1 MIVKGPAGET
11 KVNLDEKDRKILR
24 LLMRDPRI
32 SVADIARDVGA
43 QRDTVMY
50 RIRRFEKRGLIAKYH
65 TILEPQ
71 ALGLNIFMMVL
82 IKVAPV
88 SREKIDA
95 FIKKLVAHKNVTH
108 IGRLVGKYDYFLQM
122 AAEDIATFDRA
133 LDEVKA
139 LHEGLIINAEISNII
154 DGIKIDDFSGL
165 I

>member
-1 MIVKGPAGET
+1 MNTGTQGIT
-11 KVNLDEKDRKILR
+11 KVNLDEKDRNILQ
-24 LLMRDPRI
+24 LLLKDPRTQI
-32 SVADIARDVGA
+32 ADIAREVGV

-50 RIRRFEKRGLIAKYH
+50 RIQRFEKRGLIAKYH
-65 TILEPQ
+65 TILEPS

-82 IKVAPV
+82 VKVAPV
-88 SREKIDA
+88 SRGEVEI
-95 FIKKLVAHKNVTH
+95 FIQKLVAHKNVTH

-122 AAEDIATFDRA
+122 AAEDIVAFDKA

-139 LHEGLIINAEISNII
+139 LHEGLIVDVEISNVI

>member
-1 MIVKGPAGET
+1 MNTGTQGIT
-11 KVNLDEKDRKILR
+11 KVNLDEKDRNILQ
-24 LLMRDPRI
+24 LLLKDPRTQI
-32 SVADIARDVGA
+32 ADIAREVGV

-50 RIRRFEKRGLIAKYH
+50 RIQRFEKRGLIAKYH

-82 IKVAPV
+82 VKVAPV
-88 SREKIDA
+88 SRGEVDA

-122 AAEDIATFDRA
+122 AAEDIVAFDRA

-139 LHEGLIINAEISNII
+139 LHEGLIADVEISNVI